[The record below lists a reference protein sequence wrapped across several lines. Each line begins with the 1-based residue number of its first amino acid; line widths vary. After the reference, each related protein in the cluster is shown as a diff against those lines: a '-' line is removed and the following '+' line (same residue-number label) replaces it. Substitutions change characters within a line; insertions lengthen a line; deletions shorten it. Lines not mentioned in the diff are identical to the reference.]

1 MLTSGTYIIMSS
13 SLTKTQSVYG
23 PQSCIIS
30 KYVVC
35 VRVSMK
41 CNESRSRNEYNLNDG
56 EEEGTC
62 NVEIGEEDDNS

>member
-1 MLTSGTYIIMSS
+1 M
-13 SLTKTQSVYG
+13 
-23 PQSCIIS
+23 
-30 KYVVC
+30 VC